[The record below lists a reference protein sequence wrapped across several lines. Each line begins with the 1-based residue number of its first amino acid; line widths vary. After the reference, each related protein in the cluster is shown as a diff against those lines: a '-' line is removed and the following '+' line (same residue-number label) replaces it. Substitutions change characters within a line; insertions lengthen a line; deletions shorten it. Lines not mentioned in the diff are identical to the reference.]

1 MQSQYE
7 HMSQHS
13 VSHFMLPVEKYQ
25 SALWCVVDSPV
36 VLWQSLGE
44 GEVGGG
50 RGCKTVVCVRCEIVC
65 DGVILDASAAVLLRK
80 CTLRIEQLGLS
91 DDSSFT

>member
-13 VSHFMLPVEKYQ
+13 ISHFMLPVEKYQ
-25 SALWCVVDSPV
+25 SALWCMVDSPV

-44 GEVGGG
+44 GEVGG
-50 RGCKTVVCVRCEIVC
+50 RGYKTVVCVRCEIVC
-65 DGVILDASAAVLLRK
+65 DGVILDASPAVLLRK
-80 CTLRIEQLGLS
+80 FTLRIEQLGLC